1 LTSFGLAG
9 LPIKIPPLKLLEHEN
24 MLLTC
29 DPKKANQLLIEC
41 PRGTLLGKVRVPP
54 GFVVMGDMIKTLKQN
69 ELMQCKKRVLGQ
81 NLQDGQ
87 MMMLTIR
94 FLGEGE
100 KVDDDKLPQKRRI
113 PRQIAEYSKIRAD

>member
-1 LTSFGLAG
+1 
-9 LPIKIPPLKLLEHEN
+9 

-113 PRQIAEYSKIRAD
+113 PRQIAEYGKIRAD